1 MKGEKHMRTFL
12 RVVTIF
18 VVALMAIT
26 AQSLAETPP
35 IQVTAIVGAN
45 VVNLEGAPILDAVVL
60 IEGER
65 IAAVGPAATIKIPAG
80 AKVIR
85 ATGKWIVPGLMNLHV
100 HLGLKLPGRAG
111 AELANESEAAL
122 ALRMAVNARES
133 LRAGVT
139 TLRLVGESLHADF
152 ALKAAID
159 RGDMEGPRL
168 FTAGKVVDV
177 TGGHGAQDVP
187 TANDGPYE
195 IRKAARR
202 EILAGATWIKICI
215 SGGIADRRGAIAA
228 SHMTLDEMQA
238 ATDIAHRH
246 GVKVAAHSG
255 SPTATLEAIE
265 AGLDCVEHGYF
276 LTEDVLRKMKEKGTW
291 YVPTIVVSRPAT
303 RSFYEKIGS
312 PDWYLARVESAGKQ
326 HWASLEAAI
335 KMGVQ
340 IALGTD
346 QFPYEPNDGTTAT
359 VREAQYYVEA
369 GMTPLQA
376 LRAAT
381 IEPARC
387 LGAADQLGS
396 IEKGKYADLIMVDRD
411 PTKDLSSLR
420 EIRFVMKGG
429 QVVRS
434 ELGT

>member
-1 MKGEKHMRTFL
+1 MRTFL